1 MLRSKEKNKAFR
13 FFALYTVIFAFTCFV
28 VFCWYFLKGRTFIWK
43 DDGWMQHY
51 KALVYY
57 AECLRSIVRELVHH
71 HRFVLPEWEFALG
84 EGNDILH
91 SLHYYVAGD
100 PFTVFSVL
108 VPTRFMWVYYDFMI
122 LLRLY
127 LSGVAFSCLCFST
140 QKGIGEYA
148 VIAGALSYAFCSWG
162 IINANRH
169 PFFLIPML
177 YFPLIIL
184 GIEKILQREKPYIL
198 IVSVFLAAISNFYY
212 FYNIVLLTV
221 VYVVVRLLTKYKM
234 DLNSMRSVFIR
245 ICGSSVLGAAIG
257 SVVLLPVIY
266 AFLTDTRMG
275 SPPIWYLNY
284 SPTYYIELIWAFFY
298 GTEGYWF
305 HMGYAAPVILAIF
318 LLFMRKGQHRLLKV
332 CFFVC
337 IMIASVPA
345 FGQLLNG
352 MSYQSNKWCWAFALL
367 CAYIFSVMWSELMN
381 LKGKEAW
388 ILAVLLGLLLVWDI
402 VYLGLMRSARSK
414 ALAVAVC
421 IGIAFAFLLVAY
433 PFRLEIL
440 QKSLLWKRWKQAA
453 ALGLVIAGVGLVSAF
468 RNAPFA
474 LDYAREG
481 MYAKNV
487 VNRLMQTEV
496 NAVQEA
502 ATIDDTTDFYR
513 YSGRSLTQNAGMLYR
528 ISSTNYFWTIS
539 NPAVGSFRFTMGFPE
554 YRTFSYLGYDDRTAL
569 LTLSSAK
576 YFVVPEKNKTPI
588 PYGFTRVE
596 NLTSGYKVY
605 RNEYVLPISY
615 RYDFVI
621 SEEHWNSLSS
631 VEKQEAMLKSVF
643 LAGYDGETQDG
654 SVEYDSRSLEYSLE
668 CNSDKVTLEDSRFV
682 VTAPNSSVTF
692 RFEGLADSETYFSIN
707 GLTVDGISTRAKL
720 KLKSSSGVS
729 KTIDYLTE
737 RHYRYDDRHDFTANL
752 NYTEEPVTAITVT
765 FSHAGVYSFDSIEV
779 ACHPMDSY
787 VKQAAVLKNTGLEN
801 VVMETDTV
809 SGTISLEKPQ
819 VLCFSIP
826 YSAGW
831 TAYVDGEKTVLY
843 QANIKNMAVP
853 LDAGTHDVRLVYRT
867 PYLRMGA
874 CLSLAGSIGFF
885 AMLWN
890 DNKKRKISS

>member
-28 VFCWYFLKGRTFIWK
+28 VFHWYFLKGRTFIYRG
-43 DDGWMQHY
+43 DGWNQHY

-57 AECLRSIVRELVHH
+57 AEYLRSILRELVYH

-84 EGNDILH
+84 EGNDILQ
-91 SLHYYVAGD
+91 SLHYYGIGD
-100 PFTVFSVL
+100 PFAVFSVL
-108 VPTRFMWVYYDFMI
+108 VPTRFMWVYYDFI
-122 LLRLY
+122 NLLRLY
-127 LSGVAFSCLCFST
+127 FSGIAFSCLCFYT
-140 QKGIGEYA
+140 QERIGEYA
-148 VIAGALSYAFCSWG
+148 VLAGALSYVFCHWG
-162 IINANRH
+162 FFNAVRH
-169 PFFLIPML
+169 PFFLTPML

-184 GIEKILQREKPYIL
+184 GIEKILQKEKPYIL

-221 VYVVVRLLTKYKM
+221 VYVAVRLLTKYKT
-234 DLNSMRSVFIR
+234 DWKAIRSVFIR
-245 ICGSSVLGAAIG
+245 ICGSSVLGAAMSGVI
-257 SVVLLPVIY
+257 LLPVIY
-266 AFLTDTRMG
+266 AFLGDARMA
-275 SPPIWYLNY
+275 STTIWHLNY
-284 SPTYYIELIWAFFY
+284 SPTYYIELIWGFFY
-298 GTEGYWF
+298 GTGGYWLN
-305 HMGYAAPVILAIF
+305 MGYAAPVILAIF

-337 IMIASVPA
+337 MVIISVPA

-352 MSYQSNKWCWAFALL
+352 MSYRSNKWCWAFALL
-367 CAYIFSVMWSELMN
+367 CAYIFSVMWSELMDLN
-381 LKGKEAW
+381 EKEART
-388 ILAVLLGLLLVWDI
+388 LAVLLGLLLVWDI

-414 ALAVAVC
+414 ALAVAAC

-433 PFRLEIL
+433 PFRLKIL
-440 QKSLLWKRWKQAA
+440 QKSLLWKRWKQAV
-453 ALGLVIAGVGLVSAF
+453 ALGLVIAGVGLVSTF

-474 LDYAREG
+474 LGYAQKA
-481 MYAKNV
+481 MFAKNIA
-487 VNRLMQTEV
+487 NRLMQTEV

-502 ATIDDTTDFYR
+502 AAIDDTTDFYR
-513 YSGRSLTQNAGMLYR
+513 YSGRKLTQNAGMLYH
-528 ISSTNYFWTIS
+528 ISNTNYYWSIS
-539 NPAVGSFRFTMGFPE
+539 NSAVSSFRLTMGLPE
-554 YRTFSYLGYDDRTAL
+554 YLTYNYQGYDARTAL
-569 LTLSSAK
+569 LTLGSIK
-576 YFVVPEKNKTPI
+576 YFVTPNNNKAPI
-588 PYGFTRVE
+588 PYGFTYVE
-596 NLTSGYKVY
+596 NLASGYKVY
-605 RNEYVLPISY
+605 RNEYALPISY

-621 SEEHWNSLSS
+621 SEDRWNSLSS
-631 VEKQEAMLKSVF
+631 VEKQEAMLQSVF
-643 LAGYDGETQDG
+643 LAGYDGETQDD
-654 SVEYDSRSLEYSLE
+654 SVEYNSRSLEYSLE
-668 CNSDKVTLEDSRFV
+668 CNSDKVTLEDSSFV
-682 VTAPNSSVTF
+682 VTAPNSSVTL
-692 RFEGLADSETYFSIN
+692 RFEGLADSETYFTIN
-707 GLTVDGISTRAKL
+707 GLTASTEATL
-720 KLKSSSGVS
+720 TVKSSSGVS
-729 KTIDYLTE
+729 KAIEYHTE
-737 RHYRYDDRHDFTANL
+737 SYNWFNDRHDFTANL

-787 VKQAAVLKNTGLEN
+787 IKQAAALKNTGLEN
-801 VVMETDTV
+801 VVMESDTV

-885 AMLWN
+885 ALLWN